1 MKAVALFIVLFLSFA
16 IVNAQEEKIHEETG
30 SFVSITNIM
39 SHLEAFQAIA
49 VLNGGNRAAQY
60 SGYNASVNYVT
71 SILSEKTNYTV
82 TVQPFNF
89 QITEEVSTPEFQQ
102 ISPSA
107 ETYVRGVDFRTMT
120 YTGSGDVQSPVTSCK
135 FNFIKK
141 MNVFFQL
148 YSNNFMFR

>member
-1 MKAVALFIVLFLSFA
+1 MKAVVLFVVLFLSFA
-16 IVNAQEEKIHEETG
+16 IVNAQEQVEEKES

-49 VLNGGNRAAQY
+49 ILNGGNRAAQNP
-60 SGYNASVNYVT
+60 GYNASVDYVT

-102 ISPSA
+102 ISPNA
-107 ETYVRGVDFRTMT
+107 ATYVRGVDFRTMT
-120 YTGSGDVQSPVTSCK
+120 YTGSGDVQSPVSSCR
-135 FNFIKK
+135 FTFIKK
-141 MNVFFQL
+141 
-148 YSNNFMFR
+148 